1 MNFLLLLISLFTD
14 IGLARGDWK
23 TEKSARNLN
32 FLQYLLL
39 DIVRARLRCLLSF
52 VDFLLSSV
60 SLSVPFWPL

>member
-1 MNFLLLLISLFTD
+1 MNFLLLFISLFTD
-14 IGLARGDWK
+14 VGLARDDWK

-39 DIVRARLRCLLSF
+39 DIVPARLRCLLSF
-52 VDFLLSSV
+52 VNFLLSSV

>member
-14 IGLARGDWK
+14 VGLARDDWK

-39 DIVRARLRCLLSF
+39 DIVPARLRCLSF
-52 VDFLLSSV
+52 VNFLLSTV

>member
-14 IGLARGDWK
+14 VGLARDDWK

-39 DIVRARLRCLLSF
+39 DIVRAHLRCLLSS
-52 VDFLLSSV
+52 VDFLL
-60 SLSVPFWPL
+60 